1 MAFLFSSL
9 LCCAALILSS
19 MHPAF
24 WPSDRLS
31 CLRHDKASRRY
42 PLFILIGCE
51 LFNLGLFFFSLFPL
65 SCKENFQ
72 KNRKKKDF
80 LFLLVFLFFFLKKR
94 NNIRYSIRVCTY
106 KKKKKERKKQ
116 QVDLRDS
123 RRALGPEP
131 APRWRAVTLQVREPC
146 ISVVVVVG
154 QRAGAA
160 HTLTQQPALS
170 LTLNYSTLCEM

>member
-1 MAFLFSSL
+1 MSQVKKGAAANRRDSTHKRAWLFSSL

-80 LFLLVFLFFFLKKR
+80 LFLLVFLFFKKR
-94 NNIRYSIRVCTY
+94 REIILGIVYECVRIRRRR
-106 KKKKKERKKQ
+106 KKEKSNK
-116 QVDLRDS
+116 S
-123 RRALGPEP
+123 
-131 APRWRAVTLQVREPC
+131 
-146 ISVVVVVG
+146 I
-154 QRAGAA
+154 
-160 HTLTQQPALS
+160 
-170 LTLNYSTLCEM
+170 

>member
-1 MAFLFSSL
+1 MAFLFSSVL
-9 LCCAALILSS
+9 RCAALILLSS

-51 LFNLGLFFFSLFPL
+51 LFNLGLFFFSSLFPL
-65 SCKENFQ
+65 SCKGKFSKKIE
-72 KNRKKKDF
+72 RKKIF
-80 LFLLVFLFFFLKKR
+80 SIFLKKR
-94 NNIRYSIRVCTY
+94 REIILGSIRVCTY

-123 RRALGPEP
+123 WRALGPEP
-131 APRWRAVTLQVREPC
+131 APRWRAVTCKCVSHA
-146 ISVVVVVG
+146 SVSLLLSG
-154 QRAGAA
+154 S
-160 HTLTQQPALS
+160 ALAPHIH
-170 LTLNYSTLCEM
+170 